1 MYINPFWAG
10 VLAVVVSEFL
20 IGIIASMRYRE
31 TEKEEEIKIDLDA
44 NEMKEIAKL
53 LAKLK
58 GVENVEDNENSSQ
71 Q

>member
-31 TEKEEEIKIDLDA
+31 TEENQIKVDLDA